1 MRKKK
6 RNNTFKW
13 IVFIVFCLIIWILFK
28 NFNAFLNEN
37 KSNNENSSTTTTT
50 IVSIQYETK
59 KINEEKEAYTINV
72 SYPYFNIAFIDDN
85 IDSFIHKSIE
95 DFKNYT
101 EPPVSSSY
109 KNVLDIV
116 YDAYL
121 VSDNIISIRFI
132 DAVYTGGAHG
142 SQQVATKNF
151 DLKTGREIQLKYLFK
166 NDTYIEYISDKA
178 IEKLDSDNISEIH
191 WIQDGA
197 GPKYSNFENFTYGK
211 NGDSFI
217 FHFNPYQVA
226 PYSEGIVT
234 FELPVEDLKEFL
246 R

>member
-1 MRKKK
+1 M
-6 RNNTFKW
+6 
-13 IVFIVFCLIIWILFK
+13 LFK
-28 NFNAFLNEN
+28 NFNGFLNE
-37 KSNNENSSTTTTT
+37 KKLNNDNLSTTTTT
-50 IVSIQYETK
+50 ITSIQYETR
-59 KINEEKEAYTINV
+59 KINNEGETYIINV

-85 IDSFIHKSIE
+85 ISSFINKSID
-95 DFKNYT
+95 DFKSYT
-101 EPPVSSSY
+101 ESPVSSSY
-109 KNVLDIV
+109 KNMLDIV
-116 YDAYL
+116 YDIYL

-151 DLKTGREIQLKYLFK
+151 DLKTGREMQLKYLFK
-166 NDTYIEYISDKA
+166 NDSYIEYISDKA
-178 IEKLDSDNISEIH
+178 IEKLNNDNVSEIH
-191 WIQDGA
+191 WIQEGA

-226 PYSEGIVT
+226 PYSEGIIT
-234 FELPVEDLKEFL
+234 FELPIKKLKDFL